1 MLDLSSTDFNF
12 AITSVD
18 SATLETLSNSLFDEW
33 EIYVEQALTLPDYS
47 LFLQVEEGSIIGR
60 GKIMTGAKALIIGV
74 TAYGGLMSGIDIIT
88 KQTKST
94 ASFLGEQAQ
103 SVFGCPKS
111 DANVIKRGGVPA
123 ALNRLFARVEKGEL
137 TPDEATILARSVLGG
152 EEEELPGF
160 FDALAKAFHD
170 CPSRP
175 EQEKLPFSDLDEE
188 LEVLKPEERKGP
200 SKPRRQPPEVP
211 SLHYRVE
218 IWRESKNNK
227 KQSKVTTL

>member
-74 TAYGGLMSGIDIIT
+74 
-88 KQTKST
+88 
-94 ASFLGEQAQ
+94 SFLGEQAQ